1 VIISVNGRHALE
13 SLMLVR
19 VQPSPISY
27 FLREVIMEDWKK
39 QAQEIFKAGL
49 TTKTTFHIH
58 YTNVE
63 NLINAYFK
71 NENHH
76 DDYSIPSGEDQYASY
91 MHVPVSGNAE
101 DGFCKFDKAIIDCG
115 QWPKYTI
122 SEFLNTLCFLKVIE
136 PGDYIID
143 VNVD

>member
-1 VIISVNGRHALE
+1 
-13 SLMLVR
+13 
-19 VQPSPISY
+19 
-27 FLREVIMEDWKK
+27 MENWKK

-49 TTKTTFHIH
+49 TTKTKFHIH

-63 NLINAYFK
+63 NLINSYFK

-76 DDYSIPSGEDQYASY
+76 DDYIIPLGEDQYVSY

-101 DGFCKFDKAIIDCG
+101 DGLSVFDQKIIGCG
-115 QWPKYTI
+115 QWPADSV

-136 PGDYIID
+136 PRDYIID